1 MERRKKA
8 NRNPKQVVEREAE
21 NESDSTD
28 REDDSPEQ
36 LAKKRRIEEIIRKKV
51 EGVLN
56 RIHPS
61 TSQPEPPPRASTHNP
76 KAAEIIPLFDPE
88 MSEITSGNWLSKI
101 DQLGF
106 IHGWDDE
113 AKAFYMQAMLA
124 GIARLWYNGLKEYNK
139 TWDDW
144 KQALLNAFPSHEYF
158 IDNLKKLLARKKL
171 STETMMN
178 YYYSKCSLIRKCEIS
193 DSNAVSCV
201 IDGLPAEFQGTA
213 KSGNFKN
220 PQDLY
225 KGFLCKIDVPVP
237 MKTDDVARKPL
248 KCDVCHK
255 SGHTS
260 RTCYFRTENSRTGDV
275 SKNRPVFH
283 KPKECT
289 HCGKTGHERDNC
301 WHLNPAKVHL
311 LQRQVN
317 NPIYNIHCKG
327 FIDTGSQV
335 NLAHTSLLNKLNL
348 ELKPSKILIKGIGN
362 ETIMPKGMDHVL
374 FGFESF
380 SVSSDVH
387 FVDANMGDIEVI
399 IGQPIIN
406 NRELSLKIQGQNLV
420 LEKLT
425 QIKKYPIE
433 LKESVCICPSKTALI
448 HVKPINHSPNRCLL
462 VKAKNVEFPE
472 RYNILSTVI
481 RTSDDSLTVT
491 NTGSQNMCWEK
502 GRIITRAI
510 DYVESDLKTTNHS
523 DCK

>member
-1 MERRKKA
+1 MERRKKT

-28 REDDSPEQ
+28 REDDSPQ
-36 LAKKRRIEEIIRKKV
+36 LAKKRRIEEIITKKV
-51 EGVLN
+51 EEVLN

-61 TSQPEPPPRASTHNP
+61 TSQPEPPPRASTHNL

-88 MSEITSGNWLSKI
+88 TSEITSGNWLSKI

-106 IHGWDDE
+106 IYGWDDE
-113 AKAFYMQAMLA
+113 AKSFYMQAKLA

-144 KQALLNAFPSHEYF
+144 KQALLDAFPSHEYF

-171 STETMMN
+171 SNETMMN
-178 YYYSKCSLIRKCEIS
+178 YYYSKCSVIRQCEIS

-220 PQDLY
+220 PEDLY
-225 KGFLCKIDVPVP
+225 KGFLCKIDVSVP

-275 SKNRPVFH
+275 SKYRLVFH

-311 LQRQVN
+311 LQRWLNYTKCSTTKTTVSQFKTKSRKMLFFETTINYLGYEINQEGVRPGKIKITAVTN
-317 NPIYNIHCKG
+317 FPTPKTIHELRQSLGLTSYFRK
-327 FIDTGSQV
+327 FIK
-335 NLAHTSLLNKLNL
+335 NH
-348 ELKPSKILIKGIGN
+348 
-362 ETIMPKGMDHVL
+362 
-374 FGFESF
+374 
-380 SVSSDVH
+380 
-387 FVDANMGDIEVI
+387 
-399 IGQPIIN
+399 
-406 NRELSLKIQGQNLV
+406 
-420 LEKLT
+420 
-425 QIKKYPIE
+425 
-433 LKESVCICPSKTALI
+433 ALI
-448 HVKPINHSPNRCLL
+448 VELL
-462 VKAKNVEFPE
+462 RKLLRKNA
-472 RYNILSTVI
+472 SWKW
-481 RTSDDSLTVT
+481 S
-491 NTGSQNMCWEK
+491 
-502 GRIITRAI
+502 
-510 DYVESDLKTTNHS
+510 
-523 DCK
+523 